1 MSEKCMTKHFLYS
14 KFASKKVNFQIMNI
28 HKTQYFGVHIILYTW
43 LKIALKETD
52 VLRKT
57 FSLNI
62 SDKYMFSSSISLISE
77 NKNFRILTIY
87 SSTLKLLNNTCCCN
101 ILSLLINFD
110 TVID

>member
-1 MSEKCMTKHFLYS
+1 
-14 KFASKKVNFQIMNI
+14 MNI

-52 VLRKT
+52 VLIKT

-62 SDKYMFSSSISLISE
+62 SDKYRFSSSISLIIE
-77 NKNFRILTIY
+77 NKNFGKPIY